1 MVHLWVEDF
10 LELFTTIMVAYI
22 FVLLGIV
29 STKTATR
36 VVYLDIL
43 LYSFGGVVGTM
54 HHMYFSGT
62 PAIHMALGAFF
73 SAAEIVPL
81 TFLTVEAW
89 TFLQLGAQQQ
99 EAGAQFQ
106 FPHRWAVMFLVA
118 VGFWNFLGAGVFG
131 FLINLPVVSYY
142 EIGTQL
148 TANHGHAAMM
158 GVYGMLAVSL
168 LVFCLRYYLRPE
180 DWSERC
186 ISFSFWA
193 STSGSPG
200 WCLPTSFRSASCNWP
215 TSSRMDI
222 GTRDRSS
229 SSRSTPTSS
238 GCVCPVMSSSSWACY
253 RCFWLSAKAVFRPV
267 QRKAARRE
275 CETTHH
281 SKARSSPK
289 WKRAPS
295 EIRIPAR

>member
-1 MVHLWVEDF
+1 
-10 LELFTTIMVAYI
+10 MVAYI

-29 STKTATR
+29 SARTATR

-43 LYSFGGVVGTM
+43 LYSSGGVVGTM

-89 TFLQLGAQQQ
+89 TFLQLGARQQ
-99 EAGAQFQ
+99 EGAEQFQ

-168 LVFCLRYYLRPE
+168 LVFCSALLP
-180 DWSERC
+180 
-186 ISFSFWA
+186 
-193 STSGSPG
+193 PG
-200 WCLPTSFRSASCNWP
+200 GRL
-215 TSSRMDI
+215 
-222 GTRDRSS
+222 
-229 SSRSTPTSS
+229 
-238 GCVCPVMSSSSWACY
+238 
-253 RCFWLSAKAVFRPV
+253 
-267 QRKAARRE
+267 E
-275 CETTHH
+275 
-281 SKARSSPK
+281 
-289 WKRAPS
+289 
-295 EIRIPAR
+295 